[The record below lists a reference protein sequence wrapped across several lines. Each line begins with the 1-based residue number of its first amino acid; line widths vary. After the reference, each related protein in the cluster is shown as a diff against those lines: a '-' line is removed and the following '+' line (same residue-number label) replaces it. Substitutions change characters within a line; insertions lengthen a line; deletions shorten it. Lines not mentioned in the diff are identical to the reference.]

1 MIHPESRT
9 LAWIETVASKNN
21 VRDIA
26 LVEKT
31 IRAFSLLEA
40 LVRSECPLLFKGG
53 SSLLLHFDS
62 NRRLSIDIDVICPPG
77 TRI

>member
-26 LVEKT
+26 LT
-31 IRAFSLLEA
+31 GDFR
-40 LVRSECPLLFKGG
+40 
-53 SSLLLHFDS
+53 
-62 NRRLSIDIDVICPPG
+62 
-77 TRI
+77 